1 MHITFDRA
9 QWLEKQYDKDGNGRM
24 DFDEFKVICVCVCVL
39 CVCVCVCVCVRACVC
54 AYIMCVC
61 LFRVTLNALRDM
73 QYVHVVYAAQPNPL
87 DNH

>member
-39 CVCVCVCVCVRACVC
+39 CVYVCVCVYT
-54 AYIMCVC
+54 YINTYS
-61 LFRVTLNALRDM
+61 TLGGSTPRPRTLSCQRKR
-73 QYVHVVYAAQPNPL
+73 
-87 DNH
+87 